1 MEAKAV
7 GKLRLG
13 NIPDDRPVRIKITI
27 SGELQRRLEAYAEAW
42 KGQTGQAIDVPK
54 IIPAILDQFI
64 RSDRAFSRKKPVS
77 PGLGR
82 DAHEG
87 GADRPLAEQAP
98 QARARRAA
106 ESE

>member
-1 MEAKAV
+1 M

-13 NIPDDRPVRIKITI
+13 DIPDDRPIRIKITI

-42 KGQTGQAIDVPK
+42 TVQTGQTIDVPK

-77 PGLGR
+77 PGTVP
-82 DAHEG
+82 G
-87 GADRPLAEQAP
+87 GQPDSADRSLAEQAP
-98 QARARRAA
+98 HARARRAA
-106 ESE
+106 ASE